1 MEGNAIISNN
11 RRVVGA
17 VLGLV
22 SAGLLLAGG
31 QAIAAPASSAP
42 AAPASSE
49 QLVVALTG
57 SVSATVNGGFKLA
70 LSGGGSIDVEVNS
83 LTEIKVAIKVKA
95 VGIKVDGKLIA
106 GLVVAA

>member
-1 MEGNAIISNN
+1 MISNN
-11 RRVVGA
+11 RRVAGA

-57 SVSATVNGGFKLA
+57 TVSATVNGGFKLA
-70 LSGGGSIDVEVNS
+70 LAGGGSIDVEVNS
-83 LTEIKVAIKVKA
+83 LTEVKVAIKAGIKVKA
-95 VGIKVDGKLIA
+95 VGIKVDGKLVA
-106 GLVVAA
+106 GLVVSA